1 MMSSD
6 QYIHQVIDNLPNVD
20 ALRSQIAMELR
31 SHIAERVERGQAVD
45 EAIQQLGD
53 PLTLAESY
61 LAAVPLVSA
70 SFGARTVAKLID
82 VSLFVAIGAP
92 LTWLAWRAWSTTG
105 PLFAFVPGLMAF
117 GFWFYT
123 VLAEYLYSQTLG
135 KYLLGLRVVRESGAR
150 ITLGQSFV
158 RQLPLLF
165 QVALIDIFF
174 ALFTEKSQRAAE
186 LLSKTRVVRA
196 TPV

>member
-31 SHIAERVERGQAVD
+31 SHIAERVERGQPVD

-70 SFGARTVAKLID
+70 SFGDRAAAKVID
-82 VSLFVAIGAP
+82 VLLFVVIGAP
-92 LTWLAWRAWSTTG
+92 LTWLVWRGTVG
-105 PLFAFVPGLMAF
+105 PWFAFVPGLLAF
-117 GFWFYT
+117 AFWFYT
-123 VLAEYLYSQTLG
+123 VFAEYLYGQTLG

-150 ITLGQSFV
+150 ITLGQAVV
-158 RQLPLLF
+158 RQLPMLF

-186 LLSKTRVVRA
+186 LLSKTRVVEA
-196 TPV
+196 TRV

>member
-20 ALRSQIAMELR
+20 ALRSHIAMELR
-31 SHIAERVERGQAVD
+31 SHIAERVERGQPVD

-70 SFGARTVAKLID
+70 SFGDRAAAKVID
-82 VSLFVAIGAP
+82 VLLFVVIGAP
-92 LTWLAWRAWSTTG
+92 LTWLVWRGTVG
-105 PLFAFVPGLMAF
+105 PLFAFVPGLLAF
-117 GFWFYT
+117 AFWFYT
-123 VLAEYLYSQTLG
+123 VFAEYLYGQTLG

-150 ITLGQSFV
+150 ITLGQSVV
-158 RQLPLLF
+158 RQLPMLF

-186 LLSKTRVVRA
+186 LLSKTRVVEA
-196 TPV
+196 TRV

>member
-31 SHIAERVERGQAVD
+31 SHIAERVERGQPVD

-70 SFGARTVAKLID
+70 SFGDRAAAKVID
-82 VSLFVAIGAP
+82 VLLFVVIGAP
-92 LTWLAWRAWSTTG
+92 VTWILATRQVG
-105 PLFAFVPGLMAF
+105 PWFAFVPGLVAV

-123 VLAEYLYSQTLG
+123 VFAEYLYSQTLG

-150 ITLGQSFV
+150 ITLGQSVV
-158 RQLPLLF
+158 RQLPMLF

-186 LLSKTRVVRA
+186 LLSKTRVVEA
-196 TPV
+196 TRV